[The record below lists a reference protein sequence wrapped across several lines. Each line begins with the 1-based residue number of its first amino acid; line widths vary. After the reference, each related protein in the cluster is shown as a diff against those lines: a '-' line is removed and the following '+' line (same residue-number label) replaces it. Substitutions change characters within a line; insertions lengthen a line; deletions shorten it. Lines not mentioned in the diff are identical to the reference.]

1 MTDPWH
7 VQLLTLYPEMFPGPL
22 GASLPGKA
30 LEEGTW
36 QFSTINP
43 RDFATDKHR
52 SVDDT
57 PCGGGAGMVMRA
69 DILDKALKEITKQRP
84 SPPKILYMSPRGTPL
99 TQNRVKTLA
108 KQKNIA
114 IMCGRFEGV
123 DQRVL
128 DAYKVEEVS
137 IGDYVLFGGELAAMV
152 LMEACIRH
160 LPGVLG
166 AEDSLSEESFS
177 DADPEFAGLLEY
189 PHYTRPTQW
198 EGMDVPEVLLSGHH
212 ARIRQWRLEQAQ
224 KVTQTR
230 RPDLWQ
236 AYFERINRTT

>member
-1 MTDPWH
+1 MTDSWH
-7 VQLLTLYPEMFPGPL
+7 VQLITLYPEMFPGPL

-30 LEEGTW
+30 LKEHKW
-36 QFSTINP
+36 CYSTINP

-69 DILDKALKEITKQRP
+69 DIIDNALKELKKSSKT
-84 SPPKILYMSPRGTPL
+84 PPTLLYMSPRGTPL

-114 IMCGRFEGV
+114 IMCGRFEGI

-128 DAYKVEEVS
+128 DAHQVEEVS
-137 IGDYVLFGGELAAMV
+137 IGDYILFGGELAAMV

-177 DADPEFAGLLEY
+177 EEDPDFSGLLEY

-198 EGMDVPEVLLSGHH
+198 EGMNVPEVLLSGHH
-212 ARIRQWRLEQAQ
+212 AKIRQWRLEQAQ

-230 RPDLWQ
+230 RPDLWK
-236 AYFERINRTT
+236 AYTDRTKK